1 MPPVRKVVLMKR
13 IIQAVT
19 LGATLSTV
27 SLMASG
33 AEVSSTALTLDP
45 KYDVA
50 GCALVT
56 SNGYGGTDRQ
66 LFIPTVDGYYSVK
79 DYSDN
84 AGTIWIITAEAF
96 DPATRLVD
104 QALASNSPGV
114 GAVGQAYI
122 TAGTRVFV
130 WSAYTG
136 GYGTVN
142 DCQAD
147 GATKTVTMRV
157 VGEDSGVPSAPTGL
171 TASATDGGAVI
182 SFTAG
187 SANGSAITNYQFG
200 TFNGFNWTYTAL
212 TPADSA
218 SPITISG
225 FTNGSAATVRLK
237 AVNANGTSTDSA
249 AVTFTPQ
256 AAPAQPVPG
265 LPATLLLLL
274 TALVGWWGGR
284 RLKS

>member
-1 MPPVRKVVLMKR
+1 MKK
-13 IIQAVT
+13 IIQSLA
-19 LGATLSTV
+19 LGATLSTA
-27 SLMASG
+27 SFMASG
-33 AEVSSTALTLDP
+33 AEVSSSALTLNPD
-45 KYDVA
+45 YDAA
-50 GCALVT
+50 GCTLVT
-56 SNGYGGTDRQ
+56 SNGYAGTDRQ
-66 LFIPTVDGYYSVK
+66 LFVPTVDGYYSVK

-96 DPATRLVD
+96 DPATRLLD

-114 GAVGQAYI
+114 GAVGQAYL
-122 TAGTRVFV
+122 TAGTRVYV

-136 GYGTVN
+136 GYGTVTG
-142 DCQAD
+142 CQAD

-157 VGEDSGVPSAPTGL
+157 VGEDSGVPSPPTGL
-171 TASATDGGAVI
+171 SASATDGGAVI

-200 TFNGFNWTYTAL
+200 TFNGFNWSYTAL

-218 SPITISG
+218 SPITITG

-237 AVNANGTSTDSA
+237 AVNANGTSTDSE

-256 AAPAQPVPG
+256 AAPAQPAQPVPG
-265 LPATLLLLL
+265 LPATLWLLLA
-274 TALVGWWGGR
+274 ALVGWWGGR
-284 RLKS
+284 RLKI

>member
-1 MPPVRKVVLMKR
+1 MRK
-13 IIQAVT
+13 IIQAMA
-19 LGATLSTV
+19 LGATLSTA
-27 SLMASG
+27 SLMVSG
-33 AEVSSTALTLDP
+33 AEVYSTALTLDP
-45 KYDVA
+45 DYDV
-50 GCALVT
+50 GSCALVT

-79 DYSDN
+79 DYSDS

-114 GAVGQAYI
+114 GAIAQVYL
-122 TAGTRVFV
+122 TAGTRVYV

-136 GYGTVN
+136 GYGTVTG
-142 DCQAD
+142 CQGD

-218 SPITISG
+218 SPVTITG

-256 AAPAQPVPG
+256 AATAQPAQPVPG

>member
-1 MPPVRKVVLMKR
+1 MKR
-13 IIQAVT
+13 IIQAMT
-19 LGATLSTV
+19 LGASLSTV
-27 SLMASG
+27 SLTASG
-33 AEVSSTALTLDP
+33 AEVSTSALTLDP

-66 LFIPTVDGYYSVK
+66 LFIPTVNGYYSVK

-136 GYGTVN
+136 GYGTVTG
-142 DCQAD
+142 CQAD

-171 TASATDGGAVI
+171 AASATDGGAVI

-212 TPADSA
+212 TPADNT

-237 AVNANGTSTDSA
+237 ALNANGTSTDSA

-265 LPATLLLLL
+265 LPTTLLLLL

-284 RLKS
+284 GLKS